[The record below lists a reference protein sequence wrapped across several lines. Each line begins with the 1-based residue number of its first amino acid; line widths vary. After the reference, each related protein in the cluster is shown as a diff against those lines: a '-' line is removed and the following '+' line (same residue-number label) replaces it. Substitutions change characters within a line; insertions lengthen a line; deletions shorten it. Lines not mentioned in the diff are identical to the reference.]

1 MASRQETDRR
11 PKEVSVVLVTWHD
24 AHSGAES
31 WIAIKELD
39 LEPAEVESVGF
50 LLTEAEGGK
59 PNHITLF
66 QSRIGDSI
74 DHVLHIPVGMVQK
87 MKVLMELDINN

>member
-1 MASRQETDRR
+1 M
-11 PKEVSVVLVTWHD
+11 SVVLVTWHD

-39 LEPAEVESVGF
+39 LEPAEVESVGY

-59 PNHITLF
+59 PQHITLF

-87 MKVLMELDINN
+87 IKVLMELEINI

>member
-1 MASRQETDRR
+1 M
-11 PKEVSVVLVTWHD
+11 SVVLVTWHD